1 MLRNKL
7 LFFLFCILFI
17 SCKNKY
23 STDDFIFHIISPIEN
38 NVYYDDLP
46 IVLSINKEIDF
57 VYWTSSINGDLG
69 TGSQISVNLLSGKHT
84 IKAAA
89 MGYEKI
95 ISITVLERFNK
106 DLMKSKFR
114 ILQTPFDCI
123 FKNQKYKAYIAS
135 LNGSADNFFIKK
147 RNLHHSN
154 HQNQNLEDNDDLKL
168 FRCPDN
174 VNLTSFVPNISIF
187 QYLQNIIEDKSE
199 KKFYIVNTKN
209 QIEEPHYISFKKYY
223 SSGNIDVWIPKD
235 TLNNT
240 SFFDLCINEVEDVIL
255 NRIFTIFGKAAD
267 IDKNGKITIIFSK
280 TINDEKKALGFF
292 NSADF
297 FKNNKDKDSVLYNPS
312 SNEADIIYAAI
323 PSGNS
328 SDNYYYKAIA
338 ATIGH
343 ELTHAVSFTAKTYSR
358 IIEGNLEAARMDI
371 FLDEGLSHLSENL
384 IGYGFSGGNIKFFNK
399 FLKDTV
405 AYSFCKNSAAGLSDS
420 AGQRG
425 AMTLFLSWCFWKK
438 GGMDWDVDNKVN
450 LIDKGGISFLKELIN
465 SEYTGWEAIGY
476 AFGTPTDIL
485 FLEMLDSIMQ
495 NCSNKGSVSYKKD
508 PLTNEAVEFLPCMGE
523 IDYNGFKIIISEPE
537 PKIKEGD
544 VIKHFLPYSFAFL
557 DNSLLETENIYNVLT
572 FYSENLEDSILFS
585 LVR

>member
-1 MLRNKL
+1 MQRNKFL
-7 LFFLFCILFI
+7 LFLFCILLI

-23 STDDFIFHIISPIEN
+23 TADNFTFHIVSPIES

-46 IVLSINKEIDF
+46 IVLSINKDIDS

-69 TGSQISVNLLSGKHT
+69 AGSQISVNLLPGKHKIKVKT
-84 IKAAA
+84 ISC
-89 MGYEKI
+89 EKTI
-95 ISITVLERFNK
+95 QINVLQRYNK
-106 DLMKSKFR
+106 DLRQIGFR

-123 FKNQKYKAYIAS
+123 FQNQNYKGYIAS
-135 LNGSADNFFIKK
+135 LNGSAENVFIKK
-147 RNLHHSN
+147 KNLNYSN
-154 HQNQNLEDNDDLKL
+154 RQNENLEKESNLKL
-168 FRCPDN
+168 FRCSDN
-174 VNLTSFVPNISIF
+174 FNLAYPITDIPVFGYFKNEIK
-187 QYLQNIIEDKSE
+187 DKNE
-199 KKFYIVNTKN
+199 KKFYIVNTEN
-209 QIEEPHYISFKKYY
+209 QIAEPHYISFKKYY

-235 TLNNT
+235 TLTDT
-240 SFFDLCINEVEDVIL
+240 SFFDLCINDVENIIL
-255 NRIFTIFGKAAD
+255 NRVHEIFGKAAD
-267 IDKNGKITIIFSK
+267 IDKNGKITIIFSQ

-292 NSADF
+292 NPADF
-297 FKNNKDKDSVLYNPS
+297 FKNNKDKNSASYNPS

-323 PSGNS
+323 PSGAS

-358 IIEGNLEAARMDI
+358 IIAGNLKAGRTEV

-399 FLKDTV
+399 FLKDTT
-405 AYSFCKNSAAGLSDS
+405 AYSFCKNSAAGSNDS

-438 GGMDWDVDNKVN
+438 GGMDWDTDNKVN

-465 SEYTGWEAIGY
+465 SEHTGWEAIGY

-485 FLEMLDSIMQ
+485 FLQMLDSIMQ
-495 NCSNKGSVSYKKD
+495 NCNSKYSVSYKKD

-523 IDYNGFKIIISEPE
+523 IDYNGSKIIISEPE
-537 PKIKEGD
+537 PQIKEGD
-544 VIKHFLPYSFAFL
+544 VIKRFLPYSFAFL
-557 DNSLLETENIYNVLT
+557 DNGLLETKNIYNSLT
-572 FYSENLEDSILFS
+572 FYSENLEDSILFF
-585 LVR
+585 LVK

>member
-1 MLRNKL
+1 MLRNKS
-7 LFFLFCILFI
+7 LFFLFCILLI

-23 STDDFIFHIISPIEN
+23 STNDFIFHIISPIES

-46 IVLSINKEIDF
+46 VVLSINKDIDS

-69 TGSQISVNLLSGKHT
+69 KGSQISVNLLPGKHK
-84 IKAAA
+84 IKVIA
-89 MGYEKI
+89 MGCEKV

-106 DLMKSKFR
+106 NLMKSKFR

-147 RNLHHSN
+147 KNLN
-154 HQNQNLEDNDDLKL
+154 YLNCKDTNLEDEDGLKL
-168 FRCPDN
+168 FRCYDNINSVSPIPD
-174 VNLTSFVPNISIF
+174 VPILRYFKNT
-187 QYLQNIIEDKSE
+187 IENKSE

-209 QIEEPHYISFKKYY
+209 QIAEPHYISFKKYY
-223 SSGNIDVWIPKD
+223 SSDNIDVWIPKKTLID
-235 TLNNT
+235 TVFL
-240 SFFDLCINEVEDVIL
+240 DLCINEVENIIL
-255 NRIFTIFGKAAD
+255 DRVLKIFGKAAD
-267 IDKNGKITIIFSK
+267 IDKNGKITIIFTQ

-292 NSADF
+292 NPADF
-297 FKNNKDKDSVLYNPS
+297 FKNNKDKNSVLYNPS

-323 PSGNS
+323 PSGNP

-358 IIEGNLEAARMDI
+358 IIEGNLEAGRMDV

-399 FLKDTV
+399 FLKDTT

-476 AFGTPTDIL
+476 AFGTPTDTL
-485 FLEMLDSIMQ
+485 FLEMLDSIIQ
-495 NCSNKGSVSYKKD
+495 SCNNKESVSCKKD

-523 IDYNGFKIIISEPE
+523 IDYNGFKITISEPE

-544 VIKHFLPYSFAFL
+544 VIKRFLPYSFAFL
-557 DNSLLETENIYNVLT
+557 DNSLLEIENIYNVLT